1 MKLKILCIAPFTEL
15 AKSIK
20 QVSSEYENIECDI
33 YVGDLEQG
41 RKIVENL
48 DTKDYDIIISRGGTA
63 ELIREHTNIPV
74 IDIEISIY
82 DILTALKLA
91 ENYSDSI
98 AIIAY
103 PNVTKYIYLIANLY
117 NYDYKIV
124 TIHTPD
130 DADNAL
136 NSIKNKVDIVLC
148 DAITNKL
155 AMEKSINTI
164 LITSGV
170 SSIQNAF
177 EEAIKIG
184 DILKKQKALLSILS
198 KELSDKKTFYII
210 TDRNF
215 TVLQSNVDYNFQ
227 KVILNSQKI
236 YNLEKD
242 NLKCRIKYENN
253 TYEINLVRLDY
264 YNEFNKITI
273 RKLNTLKTSIRNGV
287 IKHNKENIQ
296 NLLNTSLNKYNLYP
310 KETLIQVKESNEIC
324 NSIIIYGEY
333 GTGKKNLAYKYF
345 MDLKHRC
352 DFLFEID
359 CELLD
364 NKTWK
369 YLLNPKDGPL
379 LLENNTLFFDN
390 FETLDKNNVNKLVY
404 TINNT
409 KLLNTN
415 NLIISCN
422 TSKGANNINIF
433 KYKINSY
440 EIQLPPL
447 RNRTNELNNIITLLV
462 NKLNIENNTN
472 IVGFEPKAINDLIE
486 YDWPYNFNQL
496 ISGLKELMINSDV
509 QYITHDSVL
518 NLISNFK
525 TNDSISQADN
535 TSLMASHDLTL
546 DDYIKKII
554 ESKLEENDYNQ
565 TVTARKLGISRTTL
579 WRKLNN

>member
-1 MKLKILCIAPFTEL
+1 MNLKILCIAPFVEL
-15 AKSIK
+15 AKSIE
-20 QVSSEYENIECDI
+20 QVSSEYKNIECDI
-33 YVGDLEQG
+33 HIGDLDQG

-48 DTKDYDIIISRGGTA
+48 NVTDYDIIISRGGTA
-63 ELIREHTNIPV
+63 ELIREHTSVPV

-117 NYDYKIV
+117 NYEYKIV

-130 DADNAL
+130 DADKSL
-136 NSIKNKVDIVLC
+136 DSIKNKVDIVLC

-177 EEAIKIG
+177 DEAIKIG
-184 DILKKQKALLSILS
+184 NILKKQKTLLSILS

-215 TVLQSNVDYNFQ
+215 TVLHSNVDYNFQ

-242 NLKCRIKYENN
+242 NLKFRIKYESN
-253 TYEINLVRLDY
+253 TYEINLVKLDS
-264 YNEFNKITI
+264 YNQFNKITI
-273 RKLNTLKTSIRNGV
+273 QKLNTLKTSIRNGV
-287 IKHNKENIQ
+287 IKHKKENIQ
-296 NLLNTSLNKYNLYP
+296 NLLSTSLNKYNLYP
-310 KETLIQVKESNEIC
+310 KEIISQIKSSNEIY

-345 MDLKHRC
+345 MDLENNC
-352 DFLFEID
+352 DLLFEID
-359 CELLD
+359 CELID

-369 YLLNPKDGPL
+369 HLLNPKDGPL

-390 FETLDKNNVNKLVY
+390 FEALDKNNVNKLIY

-415 NLIISCN
+415 NLIIACN
-422 TSKGANNINIF
+422 TSKVANYINIF

-440 EIQLPPL
+440 EIHLPPL

-472 IVGFEPKAINDLIE
+472 IVGFEPKAIKNLIE

-496 ISGLKELMINSDV
+496 ISGLKELMINSNV
-509 QYITHDSVL
+509 QYITHDSVVK
-518 NLISNFK
+518 LISNFK
-525 TNDSISQADN
+525 TSDSISQTDN
-535 TSLMASHDLTL
+535 TSLMTSHDLTL

-565 TVTARKLGISRTTL
+565 TVTAKKLGISRTTL
-579 WRKLNN
+579 WRKLNE